1 LEGLRRPHRHK
12 IFVNDLEP
20 VALPARSEIIS
31 LETAMNAAVVH
42 SFDAPPR
49 YTTFADPVAAEGEKL
64 VTVLAA
70 GLHPIVKALAKGTH
84 YGSSG
89 ELPFIP
95 GIDGVGKLEDG
106 TRVFFGIARSP
117 YGTFAERALAASW
130 MCLPLPEGIDDVTAA
145 GIANPAMSSWAALTA
160 RAKFAAG
167 ESVLILG
174 ATGVAGQLAIQV
186 AKRLG
191 ARRVVAAG
199 RNPQALEKLKSL
211 GADAV
216 IPLDQDPTAL
226 VSAFRA
232 ELAEAGV
239 DIVLDYVWGQPAERL
254 LEAISQK
261 GLRKASSRIRF
272 IQIGESA
279 GKTISLP
286 AATLRSSGLELLG
299 SGFGSASLNQ
309 ILVALAEFFETAAK
323 QPFHFQTKTAPLR
336 DVEGLWNTVEEAT
349 RLVFQP

>member
-1 LEGLRRPHRHK
+1 
-12 IFVNDLEP
+12 
-20 VALPARSEIIS
+20 
-31 LETAMNAAVVH
+31 MNAAVVY

-49 YTTFADPVAAEGEKL
+49 YTTFEDPVATEREKL
-64 VTVLAA
+64 VTVTAA

-89 ELPFIP
+89 ELPFIA

-106 TRVFFGIARSP
+106 TRVYFGIARSP
-117 YGTFAERALAASW
+117 FGTFAERALAASW

-160 RAKFAAG
+160 RAKLVSG

-199 RNPQALEKLKSL
+199 RNTQALEKLKSL
-211 GADAV
+211 GADVV
-216 IPLDQDPTAL
+216 ISLDQDQSSL
-226 VSAFRA
+226 VSAFRN
-232 ELAEAGV
+232 ELVESGI
-239 DIVLDYVWGQPAERL
+239 DIVLDYLWGQPAERM

-261 GLRKASSRIRF
+261 GLQKATARIRF

-279 GKTISLP
+279 GRTISLP

-299 SGFGSASLNQ
+299 SGFGSASLDQ
-309 ILVALAEFFETAAK
+309 IRVTLAEFFQAAAK
-323 QPFHFQTKTAPLR
+323 QPFQFRTSAAPLR
-336 DVEGLWNTVEEAT
+336 DVEALWNNAEEGT

>member
-1 LEGLRRPHRHK
+1 
-12 IFVNDLEP
+12 
-20 VALPARSEIIS
+20 
-31 LETAMNAAVVH
+31 MNAAVVH

-49 YTTFADPVAAEGEKL
+49 YTTFAEPVAAEGERL
-64 VTVLAA
+64 VSVSAA
-70 GLHPIVKALAKGTH
+70 GLHPIVKALAKGIH

-89 ELPFIP
+89 ELPFIA
-95 GIDGVGKLEDG
+95 GVDGVGKLVDG

-117 YGTFAERALAASW
+117 FGTFSERALAASW
-130 MCLPLPEGIDDVTAA
+130 MCLPLPDGIDDVTAA

-160 RAKFAAG
+160 RAKFVAG

-191 ARRVVAAG
+191 ARRVVASG
-199 RNPQALEKLKSL
+199 RNPQALEKLKAL

-216 IPLDQDPTAL
+216 ISLDQDQAPL
-226 VSAFRA
+226 VSAFRG
-232 ELAEAGV
+232 ELAEGV
-239 DIVLDYVWGQPAERL
+239 DVVLDYLWGLPAERV

-261 GLRKASSRIRF
+261 GLRKAAPRIRF
-272 IQIGESA
+272 IQVGESA
-279 GKTISLP
+279 GKTITLS

-299 SGFGSASLNQ
+299 SGFGSASLDQ
-309 ILVALAEFFETAAK
+309 IRQSLAEFFQIAAK
-323 QPFHFQTKTAPLR
+323 QPFQFHTKAAPLR
-336 DVEGLWNTVEEAT
+336 DVEALWNDAEKGT